1 MEFQTDTK
9 NIYKIVLNYD
19 DQITDNLKFNY
30 RKLCPKF
37 QQNKKIVNVKVIKNS
52 FRLPMKK

>member
-9 NIYKIVLNYD
+9 KAKYKIVLNYD

-37 QQNKKIVNVKVIKNS
+37 QQQSNQKKC
-52 FRLPMKK
+52 